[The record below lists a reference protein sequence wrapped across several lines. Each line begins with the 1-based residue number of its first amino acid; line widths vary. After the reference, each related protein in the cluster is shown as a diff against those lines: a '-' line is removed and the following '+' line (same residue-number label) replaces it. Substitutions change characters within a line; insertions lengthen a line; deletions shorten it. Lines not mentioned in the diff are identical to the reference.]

1 MEYRNR
7 AKNRRLKR
15 NVLSLA
21 NILKFKGLNLSN
33 GEKISVVGIFL
44 SLISLFFIW
53 VDSAS
58 GEEKGTAFSSLAG
71 SVGYI
76 MLIVLLFLIF
86 ILFSH
91 SRKEKLKLYSDI
103 HFKDSTIIILGGIF
117 NIFLSFNIFS
127 FVTGLQRFSSTIICG
142 NGVILS
148 ITGAIVIVIGG
159 IITRK
164 EKKSEKYSI
173 YTNELIEEEEQK
185 EEENNMKLPF

>member
-15 NVLSLA
+15 NVLSLV
-21 NILKFKGLNLSN
+21 NILKFKWLNLSN
-33 GEKISVVGIFL
+33 WEKVSIVWISL
-44 SLISLFFIW
+44 SLISLFFVW
-53 VDSAS
+53 VDSTS
-58 GEEKGTAFSSLAG
+58 WEEKGTAFSSLSW

-76 MLIVLLFLIF
+76 ILFVLLFLFF

-103 HFKDSTIIILGGIF
+103 HFKDSTIIILWWIF

-127 FVTGLQRFSSTIICG
+127 FVEWLQRFSSTIIYG
-142 NGVILS
+142 NGIILS
-148 ITGAIVIVIGG
+148 ITWAIVIVIWG

-164 EKKSEKYSI
+164 EKKDEKYSI